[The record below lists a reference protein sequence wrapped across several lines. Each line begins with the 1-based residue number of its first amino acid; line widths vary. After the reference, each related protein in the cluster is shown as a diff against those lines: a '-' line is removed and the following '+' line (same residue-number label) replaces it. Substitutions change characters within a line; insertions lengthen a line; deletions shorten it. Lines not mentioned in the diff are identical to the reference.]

1 MFPSPAMT
9 AMLANTAATKES
21 SQDPS
26 RSGAKRASRASINT
40 CAFESDGSSARPGA
54 RKAAKASS
62 QPVDRSSAFDWSLNR
77 DQAKGCSPRDGGA
90 PQTPEAVLE
99 LIVECQAFDG
109 AWRWGDGSLVSLLR
123 LDAPQVA
130 AKAKAVAGASVAE
143 DKVLLDVAATAVVLA
158 YLEVKLAGK
167 KDEWEMMAEKAVAW
181 LEEAMVAAGISGT
194 VGAMVAEMKGFVVL

>member
-1 MFPSPAMT
+1 MIPSPAMT
-9 AMLANTAATKES
+9 AMLTNTAAT
-21 SQDPS
+21 
-26 RSGAKRASRASINT
+26 
-40 CAFESDGSSARPGA
+40 
-54 RKAAKASS
+54 KASS

-143 DKVLLDVAATAVVLA
+143 DTVLLDVAATAVVLA

-181 LEEAMVAAGISGT
+181 LEEAMMAAGISGT